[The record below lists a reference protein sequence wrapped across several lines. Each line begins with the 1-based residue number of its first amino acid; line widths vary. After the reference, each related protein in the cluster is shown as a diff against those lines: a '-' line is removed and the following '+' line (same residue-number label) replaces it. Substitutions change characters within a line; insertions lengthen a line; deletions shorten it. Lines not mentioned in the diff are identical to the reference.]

1 MPFKP
6 GQPKIGGRAKG
17 KLNKAT
23 EAVRQ
28 LVSDNAP
35 AIVKL
40 IIEQAKA
47 GDVAAQAT
55 FVRMLPR
62 YRFVSASV
70 DMPVAVG
77 ADEAQQQIA
86 QLTSMCARG
95 DLDLGSL
102 EVLTRSL
109 TLSIDTRLETLEERL
124 GEQEREAG
132 YGA

>member
-1 MPFKP
+1 MARFVPGKP
-6 GQPKIGGRAKG
+6 KTGGRAKG

-23 EAVRQ
+23 EAVRN
-28 LVSDNAP
+28 LVSDNA
-35 AIVKL
+35 ADIVRL
-40 IIEQAKA
+40 VIEQAKA
-47 GDVAAQAT
+47 GDVHAQAT
-55 FVRMLPR
+55 FIRMLPKF
-62 YRFVSASV
+62 RFVSAPI

-124 GEQEREAG
+124 GERERDVA
-132 YGA
+132 

>member
-1 MPFKP
+1 MPQFTP
-6 GQPKIGGRAKG
+6 GQPKRGGRAKG

-55 FVRMLPR
+55 FIRMLPK
-62 YRFVSASV
+62 YRFVSAAV
-70 DMPVAVG
+70 DMPVPRAP
-77 ADEAQQQIA
+77 AEAQEQIGMLSA
-86 QLTSMCARG
+86 MAARG

-102 EVLTRSL
+102 EILSRTLTMA
-109 TLSIDTRLETLEERL
+109 IDTRLSELEEII
-124 GEQEREAG
+124 ERQAEIEDA
-132 YGA
+132 A

>member
-1 MPFKP
+1 MARFVPGKP
-6 GQPKIGGRAKG
+6 KTGGRAKG

-23 EAVRQ
+23 EAVRA

-55 FVRMLPR
+55 FVRMLPK
-62 YRFVSASV
+62 YRFVAQAV
-70 DMPVAVG
+70 DMPAPQS
-77 ADEAQQQIA
+77 AAEAMENIGMLCA
-86 QLTSMCARG
+86 MTARG

-102 EVLTRSL
+102 EVLSRTL
-109 TLSIDTRLETLEERL
+109 TMAIDTRLTELEEILEER
-124 GEQEREAG
+124 ERNDA
-132 YGA
+132 